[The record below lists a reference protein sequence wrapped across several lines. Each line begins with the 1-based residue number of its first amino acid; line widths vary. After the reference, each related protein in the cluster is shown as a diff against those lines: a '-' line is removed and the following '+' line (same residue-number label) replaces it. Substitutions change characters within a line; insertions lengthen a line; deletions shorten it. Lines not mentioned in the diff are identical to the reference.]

1 MDRLAPALR
10 ASSARVIELVRST
23 PDIDVT
29 VPASPRWTVLQTFG
43 HLVNVT
49 PRFVAGPQG
58 GGTWADE
65 PPALAGINDDELSGL
80 GELWLPDLIV
90 EFQDAVED
98 VIRRVGRFGDEPPAY
113 RYHGGTTVRAD
124 RALGILLAEYLIH
137 GGDIARA
144 LHERFPIPREEAA
157 LAIDGVAPIAAGWV
171 DARHGA
177 RAHGDL
183 RDPDPRRGTYTL
195 RFDDGALEVRGRA
208 GRRRRLPDLRGS
220 RRASSWSNYR
230 RGSGAFVRRTPW
242 RPQPRPAVPSPV
254 AWFGI
259 SPVAVSSAF
268 LGWRGRFIDRKEA
281 VRMRTARRLIL
292 VGAILALL
300 VPGTL
305 GARWTWGIPIASRVR

>member
-29 VPASPRWTVLQTFG
+29 VPASPRWNVLQAFG

-80 GELWLPDLIV
+80 GALWLPDLIV

-98 VIRRVGRFGDEPPAY
+98 VIRRVERFGDDPPAY

-144 LHERFPIPREEAA
+144 LHERFPIPREEAT
-157 LAIDGVAPIAAGWV
+157 LAVDGVAPIAAGWV
-171 DARHGA
+171 DHDTARGHTA
-177 RAHGDL
+177 TYEIRI
-183 RDPDPRRGTYTL
+183 RRGGTYTL
-195 RFDDGALEVRGRA
+195 RFDDGALEVRDEPAADADCRISA
-208 GRRRRLPDLRGS
+208 DPVAFLLV
-220 RRASSWSNYR
+220 NYR
-230 RGSGAFVRRTPW
+230 RRTPW
-242 RPQPRPAVPSPV
+242 RFVPTGGLFAWGRRP
-254 AWFGI
+254 W
-259 SPVAVSSAF
+259 
-268 LGWRGRFIDRKEA
+268 LGLSLAGRFHR
-281 VRMRTARRLIL
+281 
-292 VGAILALL
+292 
-300 VPGTL
+300 P
-305 GARWTWGIPIASRVR
+305 